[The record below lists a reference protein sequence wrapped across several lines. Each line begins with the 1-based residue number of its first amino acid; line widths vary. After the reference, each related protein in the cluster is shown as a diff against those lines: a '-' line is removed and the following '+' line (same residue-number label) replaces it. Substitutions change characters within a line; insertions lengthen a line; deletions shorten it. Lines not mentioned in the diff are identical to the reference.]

1 LNPRGEKDMQEDVIE
16 IKRKHKVNKLLQVK
30 VHKRR
35 ESVVGWTIV
44 YVLMTALV
52 AFTALPILFMVV
64 TSLKPIN
71 ELFIYPPRFWVT
83 NPTLDNFAV
92 LFRGLVSSE
101 IPFVRYVFNSIFVT
115 GVVVASTVFI
125 SSMGAY
131 SLTKLKIPL
140 SAFIFNIIVAALMF
154 STYVTRIPTYLVV
167 NGLGLIDTYWA
178 LIITGIAYPYN
189 IFLMKQFIQQFPNE
203 LLESARIDGA
213 SEVYVFF
220 RIVMPNIKPAWAT
233 LIVLSFVLNWND
245 ITAALIYTSNQ
256 SLKVLPLAIQLM
268 GAGDTSRQGA
278 LMAATLIMTA
288 PVMIIFLIMQNNV
301 LKTMVHSG
309 IKS

>member
-1 LNPRGEKDMQEDVIE
+1 MQEDVIAV
-16 IKRKHKVNKLLQVK
+16 KRKRKVNKLLQVK
-30 VHKRR
+30 VHKRK
-35 ESVVGWTIV
+35 ESVVGWSIV
-44 YVLMTALV
+44 YILMIVLV
-52 AFTALPILFMVV
+52 AFTALPILFMIV
-64 TSLKPIN
+64 TALKPIN

-83 NPTLDNFAV
+83 NPTLDNFST

-101 IPFVRYVFNSIFVT
+101 IPFIRYVFNSVFVT
-115 GVVVASTVFI
+115 TIIVLATVFI

-131 SLTKLKIPL
+131 ALTKLKVPF
-140 SAFIFNIIVAALMF
+140 SALIFNIIIAALMF

-189 IFLMKQFIQQFPNE
+189 IFLMKQFIQQFPDE

-213 SEVYVFF
+213 SEVFVFF
-220 RIVMPNIKPAWAT
+220 KIVMPNIKPAWAT

-245 ITAALIYTSNQ
+245 ITAALIYTSKQ
-256 SLKVLPLAIQLM
+256 ALKVLPLAITLIGGSSNSRV
-268 GAGDTSRQGA
+268 GAT
-278 LMAATLIMTA
+278 MAATLIMTA

>member
-1 LNPRGEKDMQEDVIE
+1 MQDDVIE
-16 IKRKHKVNKLLQVK
+16 VKRKPKINKLLMVK
-30 VHKRR
+30 RHKHR
-35 ESVVGWTIV
+35 ESIVGWSIV
-44 YVLMTALV
+44 YLLMTALV
-52 AFTALPILFMVV
+52 AFTALPILYMVV
-64 TSLKPIN
+64 TALKPIN

-83 NPTLDNFAV
+83 NPTLENFTI

-115 GVVVASTVFI
+115 AVIVTSTVFI

-131 SLTKLKIPL
+131 ALTKLKVPF
-140 SAFIFNIIVAALMF
+140 SALIFNIIIAALMF

-167 NGLGLIDTYWA
+167 NGLGLLNTYWA

-189 IFLMKQFIQQFPNE
+189 IFLMKQFIEQFPDE

-213 SEVYVFF
+213 KEIFVFF

-245 ITAALIYTSNQ
+245 ITAALIYTTDQ
-256 SLKVLPLAIQLM
+256 ALKVLPLAIQLVSSGDVSRT
-268 GAGDTSRQGA
+268 GAA
-278 LMAATLIMTA
+278 MASSLIMTA
-288 PVMIIFLIMQNNV
+288 PVMIVFLIMQNNV

-309 IKS
+309 IKA